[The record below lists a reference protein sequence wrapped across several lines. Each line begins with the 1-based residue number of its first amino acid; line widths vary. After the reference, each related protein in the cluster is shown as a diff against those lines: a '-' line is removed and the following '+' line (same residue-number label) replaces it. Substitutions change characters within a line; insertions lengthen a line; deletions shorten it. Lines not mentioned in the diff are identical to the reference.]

1 MAVQQHSQLHSD
13 LERAKCQI
21 QVLISEED
29 KANGELKQSLERT
42 KQMEGKLYRLMQQVD
57 ASPDVRNVLQ
67 IDLHHIVSGSIWTC
81 LCVLS

>member
-1 MAVQQHSQLHSD
+1 MQQHSQLHSD